1 MISQLE
7 RGFYV
12 LLRDIDWFLGEPL
25 SVEIFQRSLLAA
37 IMVGIVSGVVGSLVV
52 VRSMSFFGDALA
64 HAVLPGVAYMYQ
76 RVKRGD
82 VPDALTSEQ
91 DPLLWG
97 GLAAGIFSAVAIGL
111 LTRTGRVRSDSAIG
125 VVFAGMF
132 ALGIAMISRI
142 EGFSQD
148 LTHILFGELFG
159 VSAADLNLIILFS
172 IVILIVVALLYKEFL
187 IISFDPVLARTLNL
201 PTELLRYVLLILIA
215 VTIVVSLQTVGIALM
230 IAMLVTP
237 AAAAGLITHRLHWM
251 MLVAAILG
259 AISSIVGFYAS
270 FHMNIATGASIV
282 LTATAIFIIIFIQQS
297 VASYLSTTSLWWF
310 TPDQG
315 N

>member
-1 MISQLE
+1 MITDLE

-82 VPDALTSEQ
+82 VPDALTKQ

-159 VSAADLNLIILFS
+159 VSSADLNLIIIFS
-172 IVILIVVALLYKEFL
+172 SGILVVVVLLYKEFL

-201 PTELLRYVLLILIA
+201 PTELLRYILLILIA

-237 AAAAGLITHRLHWM
+237 AAAAGLVTHRLHWM
-251 MLVAAILG
+251 MTVAALIG
-259 AISSIVGFYAS
+259 AISSVVGFYAS
-270 FHMNIATGASIV
+270 FHLNIATGASIV

-297 VASYLSTTSLWWF
+297 ITNYLSTTSQWWF
-310 TPDQG
+310 SPDKG
-315 N
+315 S

>member
-1 MISQLE
+1 MTNLE

-76 RVKRGD
+76 RVRRGD
-82 VPDALTSEQ
+82 VPDALTSDQ

-97 GLAAGIFSAVAIGL
+97 GLAAGIFSAVVIGV

-159 VSAADLNLIILFS
+159 VSSADLNLIILFGV
-172 IVILIVVALLYKEFL
+172 VILAAVALLYKEFL

-201 PTELLRYVLLILIA
+201 PTEILRYVLLILIA

-251 MLVAAILG
+251 MVVAAIIG
-259 AISSIVGFYAS
+259 AASSIIGFYAS
-270 FHMNIATGASIV
+270 FHLNIATGASIV

-297 VASYLSTTSLWWF
+297 IASYLGTTSLWWF
-310 TPDQG
+310 TPVQG
-315 N
+315 K

>member
-1 MISQLE
+1 MITHLE

-12 LLRDIDWFLGEPL
+12 LLRDIDWFLTEPL

-52 VRSMSFFGDALA
+52 VRSMSFFGDAMA

-76 RVKRGD
+76 RVRRGD
-82 VPDALTSEQ
+82 VPETIAADQ

-97 GLAAGIFSAVAIGL
+97 GLAAGIFSAIIIGL
-111 LTRTGRVRSDSAIG
+111 LTRSGRVRADSAIG

-159 VSAADLNLIILFS
+159 VSTADLNLIILFS
-172 IVILIVVALLYKEFL
+172 IVIIVVVVVLYKEFL

-201 PTELLRYVLLILIA
+201 PTEILRYVLLILIA

-237 AAAAGLITHRLHWM
+237 AAAAGLLTHRLHWM
-251 MLVAAILG
+251 MIVAAFLG
-259 AISSIVGFYAS
+259 AASSVVGFYLS
-270 FHMNIATGASIV
+270 FHLNIATGASIV
-282 LTATAIFIIIFIQQS
+282 LTATGIFIIIFVQQS
-297 VASYLSTTSLWWF
+297 TANYLGTTSFWWSSPGKG
-310 TPDQG
+310 T
-315 N
+315 

>member
-1 MISQLE
+1 LITHLE

-12 LLRDIDWFLGEPL
+12 LLRDIDWFLQEPL
-25 SVEIFQRSLLAA
+25 TVELFQRSLLAA

-76 RVKRGD
+76 RVRRGE
-82 VPDALTSEQ
+82 VPDTLVSEQ

-97 GLAAGIFSAVAIGL
+97 GFAAGIFSAIIIGI
-111 LTRTGRVRSDSAIG
+111 LTRSGRVRSDSAIG

-132 ALGIAMISRI
+132 ALGIAMISRV

-159 VSAADLNLIILFS
+159 VSSADLNLIIIFS
-172 IVILIVVALLYKEFL
+172 IGILVIVVLLYKEFL

-201 PTELLRYVLLILIA
+201 PTETLRYVLLILIA

-237 AAAAGLITHRLHWM
+237 AAAAGLLTHRLHWM
-251 MLVAAILG
+251 MISAAIIG
-259 AISSIVGFYAS
+259 ATSSIIGFYIS
-270 FHMNIATGASIV
+270 FHINISTGASIV
-282 LTATAIFIIIFIQQS
+282 LTATAIFIIIFVQQS
-297 VASYLSTTSLWWF
+297 IASYLGTTSQWWF
-310 TPDQG
+310 SPDKG